1 MEAHV
6 EALVKAL
13 NYFTV
18 FCAFVAAIW
27 VLQVPLPTDFEIY
40 SAAQHK
46 WLEGSSV
53 SNFESFQSNRMKC
66 RFKNTETGKT
76 QLCPTLNDSSL
87 ALPEIVAALL

>member
-13 NYFTV
+13 NYLTA

-27 VLQVPLPTDFEIY
+27 VLQVPLPTDFEVY
-40 SAAQHK
+40 STAQHK

-53 SNFESFQSNRMKC
+53 SNFESFQTNRMKC